1 MKRFLIGLL
10 AVGLIAAFSVPA
22 LAADVKIS
30 GEYWVAGYMESN
42 RAMVSSDERSQKYY
56 GTFFRM
62 NPVIQV
68 AEGLKLVT
76 RFEGLKRVAGLNAVG
91 SETANG
97 ARDVA
102 NEQSIAMKRAYI
114 SAKIPTGIL
123 DVGYMAGGRWGLEA
137 FDYEQDVFR
146 IKYTGFFG
154 PITILALTE
163 KGQENSLNAG
173 TTNVVAYSD
182 GTDYN
187 KYAVAGIY
195 KWSGGEAGYLQYYLV
210 DNRSEGLAANP
221 YKRTFYLGVP
231 YFRATIGAFYV
242 EGEADYYWGKMYD
255 YVNPGTQNVDFSS
268 ISWWLKAKY
277 TMGPAYVGLMAA
289 TYAGDD
295 PTTADKYE
303 GNPTNAAGAG
313 QGYSY
318 DTPVLVLWND
328 WTSIWSGQPY
338 GTNTASN
345 IGTGGMPNNV
355 KMYQVFAG
363 FKPMTKLALDA
374 AFTFMSADQKPTGYV
389 DDKIGNEFDIK
400 AAYKLYDNL
409 EYMIAFG
416 YLWTGDY
423 FKGAATTNTVGDDWL
438 LMHKLTLTF

>member
-10 AVGLIAAFSVPA
+10 AVGLIAAFSMPV
-22 LAADVKIS
+22 LAVDVKIS
-30 GEYWVAGYMESN
+30 GQYWVAGYMESN
-42 RAMVSSDERSQKYY
+42 RAMRSSDERSEKYY
-56 GTFFRM
+56 GSFFRIE
-62 NPVIQV
+62 PVFNV

-97 ARDVA
+97 VRDVA

-114 SAKIPTGIL
+114 SAKIPTGQL

-154 PITILALTE
+154 PVIILALTE
-163 KGQENSLNAG
+163 KGTETSLNAG

-182 GTDYN
+182 GTDYD
-187 KYAVAGIY
+187 KYALAGIY

-210 DNRSEGLAANP
+210 NNGGEGLAVNP
-221 YKRTFYLGVP
+221 YKRKFYLGVP
-231 YFRATIGAFYV
+231 YFKATIGAFYM
-242 EGEADYYWGKMYD
+242 EGEADYYWGKFYD
-255 YVNPGTQNVDFSS
+255 YLNAATQGVDFSS
-268 ISWWLKAKY
+268 LSWWLKAKY

-303 GNPTNAAGAG
+303 GNPTNLGGAG

-328 WTSIWSGQPY
+328 WTSIWSGQSY
-338 GTNTASN
+338 GTYGTQ
-345 IGTGGMPNNV
+345 GTGGMPTNV

-363 FKPMTKLALDA
+363 FKPMTKLAFDA
-374 AFTFMSADQKPTGYV
+374 AFTLMSADQKPTGYV

-400 AAYKLYDNL
+400 ATYKLYDNL

-416 YLWTGDY
+416 YLWAGDY
-423 FKGAATTNTVGDDWL
+423 FKGTSADNLIGNDWL

>member
-10 AVGLIAAFSVPA
+10 AVGLIAAFSMPV
-22 LAADVKIS
+22 LAVDVKIS
-30 GEYWVAGYMESN
+30 GQYWVAGYMESN
-42 RAMVSSDERSQKYY
+42 RAMRSSDERSEKYY
-56 GTFFRM
+56 GSFFRIE
-62 NPVIQV
+62 PVFNV

-97 ARDVA
+97 VRDVA

-114 SAKIPTGIL
+114 SAKIPTGQL

-154 PITILALTE
+154 PVIILALTE
-163 KGQENSLNAG
+163 KGTETSLNAG

-182 GTDYN
+182 GTDYD
-187 KYAVAGIY
+187 KYALAGIY

-210 DNRSEGLAANP
+210 NNGGEGLAVNP
-221 YKRTFYLGVP
+221 YKRKFYLGVP
-231 YFRATIGAFYV
+231 YFKATIGAFYM
-242 EGEADYYWGKMYD
+242 EGEADYYWGKFYD
-255 YVNPGTQNVDFSS
+255 YLNAATQGVDFSS
-268 ISWWLKAKY
+268 LSWWLKAKY

-295 PTTADKYE
+295 PSTKDKYE
-303 GNPTNAAGAG
+303 GNPTNLAGAG

-328 WTSIWSGQPY
+328 WTSIWSGQSY
-338 GTNTASN
+338 GTYGTQ
-345 IGTGGMPNNV
+345 GTGGMPTNV

-363 FKPMTKLALDA
+363 FKPMTKLAFDA
-374 AFTFMSADQKPTGYV
+374 AFTLMSADQKPTGYV

-400 AAYKLYDNL
+400 ATYKLYDNL

-416 YLWTGDY
+416 YLWAGDY
-423 FKGAATTNTVGDDWL
+423 FKGTSADNLIGNDWL